1 MKQPCCSIEPPDV
14 PYGLASFV
22 PRKEGTGVGKSLT
35 VYTNNEYNSASWNGC
50 HNFENIL
57 ETGYVDHA
65 YVNHYI

>member
-1 MKQPCCSIEPPDV
+1 MFPM
-14 PYGLASFV
+14 GLASFV

-35 VYTNNEYNSASWNGC
+35 VYTCIEYNSASWNGY
-50 HNFENIL
+50 HNFEIIL